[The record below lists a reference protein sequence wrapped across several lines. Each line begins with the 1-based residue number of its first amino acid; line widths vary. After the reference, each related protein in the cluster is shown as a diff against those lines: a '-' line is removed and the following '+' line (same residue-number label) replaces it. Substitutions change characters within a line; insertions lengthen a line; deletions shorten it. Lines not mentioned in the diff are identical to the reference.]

1 MLCSSYVMKGA
12 SRAEGEKDSK
22 KVEMLYPF
30 GQNNTELQQRLW
42 LLIVLTNAVD
52 DKEATLPRK
61 Y

>member
-1 MLCSSYVMKGA
+1 MKGA